1 MPPLDQL
8 TAALTGRYEIDREIG
23 AGGMATVYL
32 AHDLK
37 HDRLVAIKV
46 LKPDL
51 GASLGAER
59 FLREIR
65 IAAQLH
71 HPHILGLLD
80 SGEADG
86 LLYYVMPFVEGES
99 LRERIAREGALPIPD
114 AVRILHE
121 IADALAAAH
130 ARGVVHRDVKPDN
143 ILLEGRH
150 ALVMDFGVAKAVT
163 DAVGP
168 VGMTGTG
175 VSIGTPAYM
184 APEQIAGE
192 ANADQRVDVYAFG
205 LVAYEMLAGRP
216 PFSGVSAQ
224 QLLAAHMTERP
235 VAVSTQRPS
244 VPPALNALVMKCLEK
259 QPADRWQTAAELLP
273 ELTAL
278 ATTSGSGSVLVS
290 TPRHRWALPT
300 AAAATVL
307 LLAAGG
313 WWLGQRAR
321 AAPSAESDIRS
332 IAVLPFEE
340 RNAQS
345 ASGGAF
351 LGDGMAET
359 LIYAL
364 GKVPGFKVAAQTSAF
379 SFKGKEADLAT
390 IGEKLGVAT
399 VLTGSLQRAGS
410 RLRVTV
416 RLESVANRAQLWTAQ
431 YDEELTDVF
440 ALQDKIAHA
449 VVDHL
454 QSSASRPGSVA
465 IVSAGTKNVEA
476 YQAYLQGR
484 FFWGQRGEGIKKGLP
499 FFERAVA
506 LDPNYALAWTGVA
519 DTYSL
524 LGIYGDLPVNEA
536 MPKARQ
542 AVERALMLDASLAAA
557 HATLGEILQTS
568 AFDWDGAGREFRRA
582 IELDSTYVV
591 ARYWYGNF
599 LSLARGRF
607 AEGVVEN
614 RVAVALDP
622 LSPHAANLLS
632 MSLSLAGKSEA
643 AIAEARRAISLAPMW
658 NNYRVLAMAL
668 AYAGRLHEAI
678 FALDSASAMSPQ
690 NPWIATLLVKVLARS
705 GDNTRARAVF
715 NEMTARVRRGRVNA
729 MFMASAASWVDGPD
743 EALRWLE
750 RERSEHASSLAW
762 PYMKNQWA
770 PATVRDPRFV
780 AFWAQMKIV
789 PPPGD

>member
-1 MPPLDQL
+1 MSAIDQL
-8 TAALTGRYEIDREIG
+8 NAALTGRYVIERELG

-37 HDRLVAIKV
+37 HDRHVAIKV
-46 LKPDL
+46 LRADL

-80 SGEADG
+80 SGEANG
-86 LLYYVMPFVEGES
+86 LLYYVMPFVDGES

-114 AVRILHE
+114 AVRIMHE

-150 ALVMDFGVAKAVT
+150 ALVMDFGVAKAVR
-163 DAVGP
+163 DAAGP

-192 ANADQRVDVYAFG
+192 ANADQRVDVYALG
-205 LVAYEMLAGRP
+205 LVAYEMLTGRP
-216 PFSGVSAQ
+216 PFTAVNAQ
-224 QLLAAHMTERP
+224 QLLASHMTEKPIAASTLRP
-235 VAVSTQRPS
+235 A

-259 QPADRWQTAAELLP
+259 QPADRWQSAAELLP
-273 ELTAL
+273 ELNTL
-278 ATTSGSGSVLVS
+278 ATTSGSGSAIVS
-290 TPRHRWALPT
+290 APRKRWTLPVV
-300 AAAATVL
+300 AAATVL

-313 WWLGQRAR
+313 WWIAHRAR

-340 RNAQS
+340 RDSQA
-345 ASGGAF
+345 APGGAF

-390 IGEKLGVAT
+390 IGAKLGVAT
-399 VLTGSLQRAGS
+399 VLTGSLQRADS

-416 RLESVANRAQLWTAQ
+416 RLESVANRAQLWSAQ
-431 YDEELTDVF
+431 YDEELKDVF

-454 QSSASRPGSVA
+454 QSSASRPGA
-465 IVSAGTKNVEA
+465 TTIVNAGTKNVEA
-476 YQAYLQGR
+476 YQAYLEGR
-484 FFWGQRGEGIKKGLP
+484 YFWGQRGDGIKKGLRL
-499 FFERAVA
+499 FERAVA
-506 LDPNYALAWTGVA
+506 LDPDYALAWTGVA

-524 LGIYGDLPVNEA
+524 LSTYGDLPVDVA
-536 MPKARQ
+536 IPKARQ
-542 AVERALMLDASLAAA
+542 AVARALALDSTLAAA
-557 HATLGEILQTS
+557 HATLGYILQTN
-568 AFDWDGAGREFRRA
+568 AYDWDGADREFRRA
-582 IELDSTYVV
+582 IALDSTYVI

-599 LSLARGRF
+599 LSLSRGRF
-607 AEGVVEN
+607 AEGLVEN

-622 LSPHAANLLS
+622 LSPQAANLLA
-632 MSLSLAGKSEA
+632 MALFEDGKVDA
-643 AIAEARRAISLAPMW
+643 AIAEARRAISLVPMW
-658 NNYRVLAMAL
+658 NNYRVLGAAL
-668 AYAGRLHEAI
+668 AIAGRLREAI
-678 FALDSASAMSPQ
+678 TALDSASAMSPQ

-705 GDNTRARAVF
+705 GDSTRARFVF
-715 NEMTARVRRGRVNA
+715 DEMNSNVRSGRRNS
-729 MFMASAASWVDGPD
+729 MFMASAASWVAGPD
-743 EALRWLE
+743 ATFRWLE
-750 RERSEHASSLAW
+750 RERSDHASSLAW
-762 PYMKNQWA
+762 PYMVNLFA
-770 PATVRDPRFV
+770 PATVRDSRFA
-780 AFWAQMKIV
+780 AFWAQMKVI
-789 PPPGD
+789 PAPGL